1 MVHVDTTQALA
12 RSGPKP
18 KRFTGTR
25 ALYLLASLT
34 VSMLAASAAST
45 PLYAFYQ
52 VRWGFSS
59 ITTTI
64 IFGVY
69 AVSVLTSLLVL
80 GKLSDHVGRRP
91 VLIVALLVQAATM
104 AVFANAGAVWVLLLG
119 RVVLGVATG
128 AAIGAVGAGMLDI
141 DPKRG
146 QLTNAVT
153 PGIGTGTGAI
163 LSALLITYLPAPTH
177 LVYYVLLAVF
187 VVQTVG
193 VLLMRETVRPEPG
206 ALASLKPEIK
216 LPHAVRAHV
225 LAAAP
230 VLFASWALAGLYG
243 ALGPALVAKLAG
255 TDGAGSTVLGGLIL
269 VAFAGVASA
278 TVVALRGT
286 TPIKVMLT
294 GVTALVVGVA
304 VTLAALGADS
314 LPLFFVG
321 TAIAGAGFGAGFQGG
336 IRIVVPQV
344 APHERAGVL
353 SLLYVISYLG
363 FGGPAVVAG
372 ILTVHGPGLLGAAQI
387 YGLATIVLALLALIA
402 LLQARRRAAAVE
414 S

>member
-1 MVHVDTTQALA
+1 VVHVDTTPALA

-34 VSMLAASAAST
+34 VSMLAASAAPT

-52 VRWGFSS
+52 ARWGFSS

-91 VLIVALLVQAATM
+91 VLIVTLLVQAATM
-104 AVFANAGAVWVLLLG
+104 VVFANAGAVWVLLLG

-128 AAIGAVGAGMLDI
+128 AALGAVGAGMLDI

-163 LSALLITYLPAPTH
+163 LSALLITFLPAPTH

-187 VVQTVG
+187 LVQALG
-193 VLLMRETVRPEPG
+193 VFLMRETVRPAPG

-216 LPHAVRAHV
+216 LPRAVRAHV
-225 LAAAP
+225 LAATP

-255 TDGAGSTVLGGLIL
+255 ADSTVLGGLIL
-269 VAFAGVASA
+269 VAFAGTASA

-286 TPIKVMLT
+286 TPMRVMLT

-304 VTLAALGADS
+304 VTLAALGTDS

-344 APHERAGVL
+344 ASHERAGVL

-372 ILTVHGPGLLGAAQI
+372 ILTVDGPGLLGAAQI
-387 YGLATIVLALLALIA
+387 YGVATIVLALLALVA
-402 LLQARRRAAAVE
+402 LVQARRRAAAAVE
-414 S
+414 A